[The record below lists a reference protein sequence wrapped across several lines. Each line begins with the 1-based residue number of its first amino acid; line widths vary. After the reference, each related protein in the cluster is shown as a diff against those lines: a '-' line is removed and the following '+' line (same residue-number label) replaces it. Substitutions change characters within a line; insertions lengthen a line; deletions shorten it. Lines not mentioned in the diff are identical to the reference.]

1 MGGIIVQKSAIR
13 LVMGLF
19 IVLFVTAGCGNRLE
33 SADAALSRAGYGGAD
48 KQPVERNQLNQLNQL
63 SEQLYTAAQ
72 AGNRQLA
79 YTHINRLQLA
89 AGKASIRRLGTAAGW
104 RAFDNSVKKLKSIL
118 ERKKAGSE
126 GYIVAAKLKLAVDAI
141 SMPNSPL
148 WLQYHEVIVDDWT
161 RMRKAWQAS
170 SDSRISGAAA
180 SLHVYRMHVERLE
193 IAALM
198 GHKDKPLM
206 LLQEQLHHMGQLL
219 DAAHGASIEPY
230 RILAAFSALEE
241 TAAWLFDE
249 ALAAEAELGAGI
261 PFHQSIS
268 VEEWLALF
276 FIAGFILVILAYAI
290 WRKYAYEQAHGSP
303 ASYQSGNG
311 GRKR

>member
-1 MGGIIVQKSAIR
+1 MQKSAIR

-33 SADAALSRAGYGGAD
+33 SADAALSSAGYGGAD
-48 KQPVERNQLNQLNQL
+48 KQQSGALNQLNQL

-89 AGKASIRRLGTAAGW
+89 AGKASIRRLGTTAGW
-104 RAFDNSVKKLKSIL
+104 RAFDNNVKKMRDIL

-141 SMPNSPL
+141 SRPDSPL
-148 WLQYHEVIVDDWT
+148 WLQYHEVLVDDWT

-170 SDSRISGAAA
+170 SDSRMSGAVA

-219 DAAHGASIEPY
+219 DAAYGANSIESY

-241 TAAWLFDE
+241 TSAWLFDE

-303 ASYQSGNG
+303 ASYQSSNWE
-311 GRKR
+311 RKR